1 MLLRPRPYS
10 SLEINSG
17 EFIYYVT
24 DLAALLQWKL
34 FHLLF
39 FSKIAI

>member
-17 EFIYYVT
+17 EFIYYFT
-24 DLAALLQWKL
+24 DLA
-34 FHLLF
+34 
-39 FSKIAI
+39 SIASMEAIPFIIF